1 MYLGAIL
8 EIMLNIS
15 IHDICLKIANFKTT
29 YVPPWATELL
39 TIIKN
44 AKFWFFPAWEITKVD
59 TLNPEYKGFY
69 FDDLPRAFWL
79 NRTPNHI
86 NHWYMTPA

>member
-8 EIMLNIS
+8 EIMLNIF

-29 YVPPWATELL
+29 YVPPWTTELL

-44 AKFWFFPAWEITKVD
+44 AKFWFFPA
-59 TLNPEYKGFY
+59 
-69 FDDLPRAFWL
+69 
-79 NRTPNHI
+79 
-86 NHWYMTPA
+86 